1 MQELE
6 TIVYHHL
13 PIGIIV
19 MNNKSLGMVRE
30 FQDTYFDGRNI
41 GTVLGYSCPDLSR
54 IADAYRIPYFR
65 IEHASDV
72 ESVFAEIRDID
83 RAYLL
88 EVMISNTAIVE
99 PKILFGNSLDKQS
112 PALSEEL
119 ENTLHTI
126 LS

>member
-1 MQELE
+1 MNMQELE
-6 TIVYHHL
+6 TISSRAL

-54 IADAYRIPYFR
+54 IADAYQIPYFR

-72 ESVFAEIRDID
+72 DSIFTQIR
-83 RAYLL
+83 AL
-88 EVMISNTAIVE
+88 E
-99 PKILFGNSLDKQS
+99 
-112 PALSEEL
+112 
-119 ENTLHTI
+119 
-126 LS
+126 